1 MLVVI
6 SSIDVGIAV
15 RVVEDAALGLI
26 FLEEVLQAMS
36 VLKGT
41 IVIVIWIWL

>member
-6 SSIDVGIAV
+6 STIDVGITIGV
-15 RVVEDAALGLI
+15 IENAAFGLI

-36 VLKGT
+36 VLKGP
-41 IVIVIWIWL
+41 IVIVIWVWL